1 MNNTIFEDFTEVYIV
16 RPKEDLF
23 GPIDSPIPETIKR
36 AIKENAKKYRLPYA
50 DWYVKENQEVKERY
64 NKTSEDPDGYIQ
76 CISLFDAF
84 RQYVLWTYMH
94 QTTPALKNRT
104 SKPWNSISVDE
115 VAEVLREDSLES
127 NTCLPLDDESLL
139 VEIDKKMDITKIY
152 LFENFD
158 VDKYS
163 VPIWLDFLTQ
173 ALNEDEEQ
181 REERDFK
188 REKVFDWCEDTFK
201 KWRQEQELKKIKKAG

>member
-1 MNNTIFEDFTEVYIV
+1 
-16 RPKEDLF
+16 
-23 GPIDSPIPETIKR
+23 
-36 AIKENAKKYRLPYA
+36 
-50 DWYVKENQEVKERY
+50 
-64 NKTSEDPDGYIQ
+64 
-76 CISLFDAF
+76 
-84 RQYVLWTYMH
+84 
-94 QTTPALKNRT
+94 
-104 SKPWNSISVDE
+104 
-115 VAEVLREDSLES
+115 
-127 NTCLPLDDESLL
+127 
-139 VEIDKKMDITKIY
+139 MDITKIY

-201 KWRQEQELKKIKKAG
+201 KWRQEQELKKIKKAE